1 MISFYLL
8 FSLLRFLACSPS
20 VFVFHTD
27 SEQTLVFPLSVVGL
41 NSFSEWLD
49 FNRAKT
55 QILIFVLGPQPTVSV
70 QPHHCLCSQDF
81 ISTVSGRL
89 CVKKKKKSLS
99 IIFGLLKPTIRQSVA
114 QTTSKYS
121 AIEIWFST
129 DGIQWVKYVKH
140 VGKCS
145 LSQIV
150 KKKQKKRFF
159 LFFNQT
165 RLLLFSCDCV
175 FRPLTSFTPRVFKGP
190 GFDFVRWSLTAS
202 RTGRG
207 EPVVD
212 SSL

>member
-49 FNRAKT
+49 FNRTKT

-89 CVKKKKKSLS
+89 CVKKKKKVFVYYIWSFEAHNTKICS
-99 IIFGLLKPTIRQSVA
+99 ANDIQIFSYRNLIQYWWNSMSQICKTCWQMFFIPN
-114 QTTSKYS
+114 SKKKRKRD
-121 AIEIWFST
+121 FF
-129 DGIQWVKYVKH
+129 
-140 VGKCS
+140 CS
-145 LSQIV
+145 LT
-150 KKKQKKRFF
+150 KP
-159 LFFNQT
+159 

>member
-89 CVKKKKKSLS
+89 CVKKKKKVFVYYIWSFEAHNTTICSANDIQIFSYRNLIQYWLNSMSQICKKCWQMFFIPNSKKKRKRDFFCSLTNPVCYCFLVIAS
-99 IIFGLLKPTIRQSVA
+99 FGLWHHLPPECLKDRALIS
-114 QTTSKYS
+114 
-121 AIEIWFST
+121 
-129 DGIQWVKYVKH
+129 YVDH
-140 VGKCS
+140 
-145 LSQIV
+145 
-150 KKKQKKRFF
+150 
-159 LFFNQT
+159 
-165 RLLLFSCDCV
+165 
-175 FRPLTSFTPRVFKGP
+175 
-190 GFDFVRWSLTAS
+190 
-202 RTGRG
+202 
-207 EPVVD
+207 
-212 SSL
+212 